1 MTKLVITGNHL
12 TPAEALIEQLPKGWR
27 VHKLGSVGGPKF
39 KRYDWWGSLRGLV
52 KLPGL
57 IWQAKTKLQLIKAKL
72 VVSFGGYSAVPVC
85 LAAKILKIP
94 LLIHEQTFAAG
105 LASKI
110 TGRLA
115 DVIAI
120 SWKSSRRNFPKL
132 KTVLT
137 GNPLRREILR
147 VKRRPQPVIYIT
159 GGHQG
164 SRVINKT
171 VESVLP
177 RLLQQFTVYHQFGQ
191 GRPPEFKDKRY
202 ISQRYFDVKTL
213 AQIYSRAQLVVGRAG
228 INTVTELAY
237 LKLPAVLIPLPYTQR
252 LEQDVNA
259 RYLKKLGLAVILL
272 QEQLTPA
279 ALLLAITQAK
289 SLSRTRSGAGGF
301 PRARVREAAKK
312 LCRLVVKL
320 SRET

>member
-1 MTKLVITGNHL
+1 MIKLVITGNHL
-12 TPAEALIEQLPKGWR
+12 TPAEALIEQLPRDLK
-27 VHKLGSVGGPKF
+27 VYKLGDLNGPKF
-39 KRYDWWGSLRGLV
+39 KRYDWWHSVWGLF

-57 IWQAKTKLQLIKAKL
+57 ILKAKAKL
-72 VVSFGGYSAVPVC
+72 RKISAAVVVSFGGYSAVPVVW
-85 LAAKILKIP
+85 AAKILKIP
-94 LLIHEQTFAAG
+94 ILIHEQTFAAG

-120 SWKSSRRNFPKL
+120 SWESSRQNFPKL

-137 GNPLRREILR
+137 GNPLRGEILR

-171 VESVLP
+171 VEQILP
-177 RLLQQFTVYHQFGQ
+177 QLLQQFTVYHQHGKLP
-191 GRPPEFKDKRY
+191 RPAVCEHYVTKA
-202 ISQRYFDVKTL
+202 YFSAGEL
-213 AQIYSRAQLVVGRAG
+213 AKIYSQASLVIGRAG
-228 INTVTELAY
+228 INTVMELAY
-237 LKLPAVLIPLPYTQR
+237 LKIPAVLIPLPYTQR
-252 LEQDVNA
+252 LEQDINA
-259 RYLKKLGLAVILL
+259 RYLEKLGLAVILP
-272 QEQLTPA
+272 QDRLTPA
-279 ALLLAITQAK
+279 SLLTAIGKAS
-289 SLSRTRSGAGGF
+289 SLPQTSPGSGF
-301 PRARVREAAKK
+301 PYVRVREAAKK